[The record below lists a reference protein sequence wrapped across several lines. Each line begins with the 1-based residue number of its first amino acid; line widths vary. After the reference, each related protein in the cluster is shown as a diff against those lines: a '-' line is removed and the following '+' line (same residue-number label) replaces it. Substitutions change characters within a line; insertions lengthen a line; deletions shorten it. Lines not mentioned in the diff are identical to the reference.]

1 MKLIKLFS
9 VITSKIASNDEIRK
23 PVMVVDS
30 TTKTAPT
37 VLSTSSN
44 ESSTENQTQI
54 VKDSRSQYIDDSSLH
69 LLQRDIKLHSHTGTS
84 ELFNN
89 TISNQ
94 TFVVLMLI
102 IGLMSIAILFLIFT
116 NRYFKELC

>member
-1 MKLIKLFS
+1 MKQIMLFFYSRQTLGLITRDSICILKVSILKLS
-9 VITSKIASNDEIRK
+9 T
-23 PVMVVDS
+23 
-30 TTKTAPT
+30 TTKTAT
-37 VLSTSSN
+37 TLVSTFSN
-44 ESSTENQTQI
+44 ETTTENQTQI

-69 LLQRDIKLHSHTGTS
+69 LLQRDIKMHSQSETS

-116 NRYFKELC
+116 NR

>member
-1 MKLIKLFS
+1 
-9 VITSKIASNDEIRK
+9 VITNKMASNDEIRK
-23 PVMVVDS
+23 PVIAVDS
-30 TTKTAPT
+30 TTTKTAT
-37 VLSTSSN
+37 TLVSTFSN
-44 ESSTENQTQI
+44 ETTTENQTQI

-69 LLQRDIKLHSHTGTS
+69 LLQRDIKMHSQSETS

-116 NRYFKELC
+116 NR